1 MTPAPTPAA
10 TPTAATEATRPAP
23 PAASPAVQVLDA
35 GTVRRRVTVSP
46 AMCGHNSL
54 LLGQIG
60 DWTWETV
67 TALCGTDVLAAKN
80 AEGDPAYLAFFYY
93 RVRGSREFHLRSPGF
108 GDELDVVSRS
118 FDFGSESVLTVHR
131 ISSTAAADSPPEP
144 WDPAAFHRGPAP
156 GCLHVENFNRWVS
169 RRDADSN
176 RGLVP
181 ASPPDFHHTRLPAL
195 PEEYSPRPVYG
206 RARSLLTFCEDPA
219 GEYRTVAEGFTTRY
233 GIDITRDL
241 NGVGLVYFASY
252 FSIVEQAVLRQ
263 WRRLGRGDR
272 AFLRRRVIDQQL
284 CYVKNAELDSE
295 FEIGV
300 TVRAARADAGE
311 EIVDVVV
318 RDAHSADLIAVGTQR
333 VLWDPEEAR

>member
-1 MTPAPTPAA
+1 MTPAVTPAVA
-10 TPTAATEATRPAP
+10 PAF
-23 PAASPAVQVLDA
+23 QVLDT

-54 LLGQIG
+54 FLGRIG

-67 TALCGTDVLAAKN
+67 GALCDTDVLAARN
-80 AEGDPAYLAFFYY
+80 AEGRPAYLAFFYY
-93 RVRGSREFHLRSPGF
+93 RVRGSRDFHLRSPTF
-108 GDELDVVSRS
+108 GDELDVLSRS

-131 ISSTAAADSPPEP
+131 ISRTAAAGTPPEP

-176 RGLVP
+176 RGLMP

-219 GEYRTVAEGFTTRY
+219 REYRTVAEGFTTRY

-252 FSIVEQAVLRQ
+252 FSFVDQAVLRQ
-263 WRRLGRGDR
+263 WRELGRSDR
-272 AFLRRRVIDQQL
+272 AFLHRRVIDQQL
-284 CYVKNAELDSE
+284 CYVGNADPDSE

-300 TVRAARADAGE
+300 TVRAARSDAGE

-318 RDAHSADLIAVGTQR
+318 RDAHSADLIAVSTQR